1 MIEEVLKDIYKIEI
15 PLPRN
20 PLRAVNS
27 YVIKAPKRNLII
39 DTGLNRE
46 ECMDA
51 MRIGLS
57 KLGVNLRK
65 TDFYITHS
73 HADHFGLV
81 SSLATE
87 SSKIYFNKPDA
98 EEVEMAAKGGL
109 WDDMGKYARLN
120 GFPEEELKAALNNNP
135 GHKYGSKLAVP
146 LIILKEGDTI
156 SIGEYL
162 FKGVAT
168 PGHTRGHM
176 CLYEPDKRL
185 LVSGDHI
192 LGDVT
197 PNIQSWSDQGNPLY
211 DYLASLDKVYELDVE
226 VVLPGHRG
234 ILKNFRERV
243 RELKKHHKKR
253 AEEVLSIL
261 KKGSRN
267 AFQVA
272 LEMKWNINAESWDL
286 FPAQQKLFATG
297 EAMAH
302 LKYLVEKGMITKE
315 MLDGKTV
322 YSLNGDS
329 GFDRPQD
336 SRILT
341 PLQNRVIGIFL
352 GGIRNQEIKSYP
364 PWWRN
369 CIL

>member
-39 DTGLNRE
+39 DTGLNRK

-51 MRIGLS
+51 MQFGLS
-57 KLGVNLRK
+57 KLGISLRK
-65 TDFYITHS
+65 TDFYITHL

-87 SSKIYFNKPDA
+87 SSKVYLNKPDA
-98 EEVEMAAKGGL
+98 ESLKRGGV

-120 GFPEEELKAALNNNP
+120 GFPEGELQAALSNHP
-135 GHKYGSKLAVP
+135 GHKYGSELGVS
-146 LIILKEGDTI
+146 LTVFKEDDTI

-176 CLYEPDKRL
+176 CLYEPDKRF

-192 LGDVT
+192 LGDIT

-211 DYLASLDKVYELDVE
+211 EYLSSLDKVYELDVE
-226 VVLPGHRG
+226 VALPGHRG
-234 ILKNFRERV
+234 ILKNFRERI
-243 RELKKHHKKR
+243 RELKKHHQKR
-253 AEEVLSIL
+253 AQEVLFIL
-261 KKGSRN
+261 EKGSKN

-272 LEMKWNINAESWDL
+272 SEMKWDINAKSWDL
-286 FPAQQKLFATG
+286 FPIPQKWFATG
-297 EAMAH
+297 EAIAH
-302 LKYLVEKGMITKE
+302 LKYLKEKGLVFKE
-315 MLDGKTV
+315 MLQGKIV
-322 YSLNGDS
+322 YSLN
-329 GFDRPQD
+329 
-336 SRILT
+336 RIH
-341 PLQNRVIGIFL
+341 
-352 GGIRNQEIKSYP
+352 
-364 PWWRN
+364 
-369 CIL
+369 

>member
-51 MRIGLS
+51 MRVGLS

-120 GFPEEELKAALNNNP
+120 GFPEGEHKAALNNNP

-146 LIILKEGDTI
+146 LTIFKEGDTI
-156 SIGEYL
+156 SICEYL

-192 LGDVT
+192 LGDIT
-197 PNIQSWSDQGNPLY
+197 PNIQLWSDQGNPLC
-211 DYLASLDKVYELDVE
+211 DYLASLDKVYELDVDL
-226 VVLPGHRG
+226 VLPGHRR
-234 ILKNFRERV
+234 IFKNCRERILELKN
-243 RELKKHHKKR
+243 HHQKR
-253 AEEVLSIL
+253 AQEILSIL
-261 KKGSRN
+261 KKGSKN

-272 LEMKWNINAESWDL
+272 SEMKWNINTESWDL
-286 FPAQQKLFATG
+286 LPAQQKLFATG

-302 LKYLVEKGMITKE
+302 LKYLEEKGVVFKQKLQEKI
-315 MLDGKTV
+315 V
-322 YSLNGDS
+322 YSLNADS
-329 GFDRPQD
+329 G
-336 SRILT
+336 
-341 PLQNRVIGIFL
+341 
-352 GGIRNQEIKSYP
+352 
-364 PWWRN
+364 PW
-369 CIL
+369 LMK